1 MAYAAAADLI
11 ARYGEEELI
20 QLSDR
25 LGDGVMDAAVIDQ
38 ALADAGAVIDGY
50 LAGRY
55 TLPLAPVPAILTGYA
70 CDLARERLYKDAAP
84 EIVAKR
90 ADDARKFLVLA
101 GQGKLGLGVQPEPA
115 VSGGPAWSAPGRTF
129 DTDTLGQ
136 L

>member
-1 MAYAAAADLI
+1 MAYALTADLV

-20 QLSDR
+20 QLTDR

-55 TLPLAPVPAILTGYA
+55 TLPLSPVPHILVGYA

-84 EIVAKR
+84 EVVVKR
-90 ADDARKFLVLA
+90 ADDARRFLALA
-101 GQGKLGLGVQPEPA
+101 GQGRISLGPQPEPTSDG
-115 VSGGPAWSAPGRTF
+115 VIQFTV
-129 DTDTLGQ
+129 GQ
-136 L
+136 KVFAREEL